1 MLNKKYKYLWILKKK
16 EKKKEKEKEKEKAI
30 TISWMKLV
38 LVDVICND
46 AHFSFIT
53 KLGI

>member
-1 MLNKKYKYLWILKKK
+1 MNF
-16 EKKKEKEKEKEKAI
+16 EKKRKRKRKRKEKEKEKAI

-46 AHFSFIT
+46 AHFSSIT